1 LYYIKILN
9 SAGKFIFRQCPR
21 RKSLFEAPGI
31 NQEVP
36 GAKKGVP
43 EPMES
48 GAESDGQRVS
58 SCGNRGGKQWKVGR
72 PVMEN
77 GSESGGKWV
86 SKQKKG
92 LLNGI
97 ISYIK
102 KSEFIPRYLPIAFFK
117 SRKR

>member
-1 LYYIKILN
+1 MPGNLF
-9 SAGKFIFRQCPR
+9 SAAALAAKVYLRPR
-21 RKSLFEAPGI
+21 GI

-72 PVMEN
+72 LVMEN

-92 LLNGI
+92 LL
-97 ISYIK
+97 SAPK
-102 KSEFIPRYLPIAFFK
+102 RSFK
-117 SRKR
+117 CSQRVSSMV